1 MDVDKDYERR
11 STGKEN
17 HEGAVHG
24 VIIFFS
30 ANKKCLKL
38 FSLRAGLPIARSD
51 CRGKKI
57 YKKGF

>member
-1 MDVDKDYERR
+1 MNRTAMKIM
-11 STGKEN
+11 
-17 HEGAVHG
+17 GAVHG

-38 FSLRAGLPIARSD
+38 FSLRAGLPIDRSGY
-51 CRGKKI
+51 RGKKI